1 MPVVHIHIIISF
13 PTHTLTSDESDAGSG
28 DEGVPG
34 GGGAK
39 GNPVAVMQEKL
50 KELSA
55 AHDLVIKNNA
65 QLVKQIAEIESGMV
79 GGAAGWMSK
88 LKEKLALFKL
98 TSDAM
103 AKVIKC
109 VSVLM
114 QPNLITFVRV
124 YRYMYVHVHGSQVHF
139 V

>member
-1 MPVVHIHIIISF
+1 M
-13 PTHTLTSDESDAGSG
+13 
-28 DEGVPG
+28 
-34 GGGAK
+34 
-39 GNPVAVMQEKL
+39 

-103 AKVIKC
+103 AKVINVCLYSCNQISSHLYEYIGTCTCTWITGPLC
-109 VSVLM
+109 V
-114 QPNLITFVRV
+114 IV
-124 YRYMYVHVHGSQVHF
+124 YA
-139 V
+139 